1 MNAVVGDG
9 IQEVTVFKIAAIRC
23 CIVSGSLVLKGV
35 MKIIRISKV
44 KIDPKN

>member
-9 IQEVTVFKIAAIRC
+9 IQEVTNLMIAATRC
-23 CIVSGSLVLKGV
+23 CIVSGPVVLKGI
-35 MKIIRISKV
+35 MTIIRISKV